1 MEIIKHVQWKIEIHL
16 AGSADT
22 RAEAIVGDWTN
33 CALSC
38 SKAASFSCRILK
50 QISIIVLV
58 SNDFYFFESWFTAI
72 ASEIFRLSSTCAA
85 F

>member
-58 SNDFYFFESWFTAI
+58 
-72 ASEIFRLSSTCAA
+72 
-85 F
+85 